1 MINNNIVKYIGYCID
16 EKKYTDNKFIII
28 IIIIIITSSAL
39 F

>member
-1 MINNNIVKYIGYCID
+1 VINNNIVKYIGYCID

>member
-1 MINNNIVKYIGYCID
+1 MSISDNNNIVKYIGYCID
-16 EKKYTDNKFIII
+16 EKKYTDDKF